1 MKLSLQD
8 QGFSTPD
15 TIRHLG
21 IELGPNMRSTIS
33 ETLAKIDLKAA
44 KRRILAT
51 APPTDVLHR
60 ATLINSA
67 LIPLYNHVLMVLP
80 AIETDLQHLYREVK
94 SFLWTR
100 TENDTRIQKRR
111 LVAAKRL
118 SASFDKGGLQIQHPV
133 ETAEGLR
140 LNLLQKYSRK
150 ITNDQPTIFS
160 RIITQILQ
168 RSGRP
173 DLLEH
178 INKMGPQEWQKTGQR
193 ISTINPML
201 GESFQSMA
209 NFLMKLE
216 ESQEDWHH
224 SPIWGHSRTHKLFP
238 FYPADIATLQT
249 LRINT
254 VSQIFETHL
263 SGGIDKNISPELL
276 TALQPYPALRHK
288 LTLFAKNFQ
297 RMPFRNKYANP
308 RTILASIIQLDTNM
322 SRRNKLLCR
331 NILDAEIRVAPAYH
345 TRIRDNIQIRPT
357 TQIFNNAFHLLRL
370 PSLTSKTRETA
381 FQILNR
387 TTWTNNKAFKSRMRD
402 NPNCERCGNPETM
415 EHMVCECLHYAQPL
429 WIKLGQVITKYL
441 NLISIDHV
449 PRVEYS
455 QLNIIFNVPHPS
467 LILHIPDKLSRNALL
482 ILTQEIKRD
491 IIYRRMNLPPSAN
504 QPTDP
509 ARLTAH
515 LNSTLQ
521 RLHSYL
527 QYIGLAKYAKAN
539 QMLQKMIEIN
549 LEGS

>member
-1 MKLSLQD
+1 
-8 QGFSTPD
+8 
-15 TIRHLG
+15 
-21 IELGPNMRSTIS
+21 
-33 ETLAKIDLKAA
+33 
-44 KRRILAT
+44 
-51 APPTDVLHR
+51 
-60 ATLINSA
+60 
-67 LIPLYNHVLMVLP
+67 
-80 AIETDLQHLYREVK
+80 
-94 SFLWTR
+94 
-100 TENDTRIQKRR
+100 
-111 LVAAKRL
+111 
-118 SASFDKGGLQIQHPV
+118 
-133 ETAEGLR
+133 
-140 LNLLQKYSRK
+140 
-150 ITNDQPTIFS
+150 
-160 RIITQILQ
+160 
-168 RSGRP
+168 
-173 DLLEH
+173 
-178 INKMGPQEWQKTGQR
+178 MGPQEWHKTGLR
-193 ISTINPML
+193 IRTTNPML
-201 GESFQSMA
+201 GEAFQSMA

-263 SGGIDKNISPELL
+263 SGGIDKNVSPELL
-276 TALQPYPALRHK
+276 ASLQPYPALRHK
-288 LTLFAKNFQ
+288 LTLFAQRFQ
-297 RMPFRNKYANP
+297 RMPFRNRYANP
-308 RTILASIIQLDTNM
+308 RTTLASILQLDTNI

-331 NILDAEIRVAPAYH
+331 NILDSEIRVAPAYY

-387 TTWTNNKAFKSRMRD
+387 TIWTNNKAFKSRMRD

-415 EHMVCECLHYAQPL
+415 EHMLCECLYYAQPL
-429 WIKLGQVITKYL
+429 WIKLGEVITKYL
-441 NLISIDHV
+441 NSISTDHV

-467 LILHIPDKLSRNALL
+467 LILHVPDKLSRNTLL

-509 ARLTAH
+509 PRLTAH

-527 QYIGLAKYAKAN
+527 QYIGLVKYVKAN
-539 QMLQKMIEIN
+539 QMLQKMMEIN